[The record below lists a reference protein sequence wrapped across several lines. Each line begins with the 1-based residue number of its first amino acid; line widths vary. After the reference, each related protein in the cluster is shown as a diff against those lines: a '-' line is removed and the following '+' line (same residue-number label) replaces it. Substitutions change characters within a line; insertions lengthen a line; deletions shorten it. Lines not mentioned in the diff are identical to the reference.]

1 MALLTAKIFKQR
13 IICDQIEPLVNEV
26 EAKYVDA
33 RTNVDWIKEEITDN
47 EAELKALHE
56 EIDQVSRKLGDEQK
70 MTD

>member
-1 MALLTAKIFKQR
+1 M
-13 IICDQIEPLVNEV
+13 
-26 EAKYVDA
+26 DA
-33 RTNVDWIKEEITDN
+33 RTNVDWIKEDITDN